1 MKNDKKHLGELHTEH
16 TNWSKKLN
24 FVKDEIASYKNRLE
38 DVVQANT
45 KTEVLAE
52 LEHFQNQFIR
62 QNEVIDELLHDIN
75 AEEAKVVASAKSNI
89 VASDH
94 RRMDENTELV
104 ERMETFNKLYDEL
117 KNDFTSY
124 LTRVL

>member
-16 TNWSKKLN
+16 INWSKKLN
-24 FVKDEIASYKNRLE
+24 FVKDEISSFKNRLE
-38 DVVQANT
+38 EVVQANT
-45 KTEVLAE
+45 KTDVLAE

-75 AEEAKVVASAKSNI
+75 SEEDKLVSSAKANI

-94 RRMDENTELV
+94 RIMDENMELV
-104 ERMETFNKLYDEL
+104 DRMKTFNKLYEEL
-117 KNDFTSY
+117 KDDFTTY
-124 LTRVL
+124 LTRVM

>member
-16 TNWSKKLN
+16 INWSKKLN
-24 FVKDEIASYKNRLE
+24 FVKDEISSFKNRLE
-38 DVVQANT
+38 EVVQANT
-45 KTEVLAE
+45 KTDVLAE

-75 AEEAKVVASAKSNI
+75 SEEDKLVSSAKANI

-94 RRMDENTELV
+94 RIMDENMELV
-104 ERMETFNKLYDEL
+104 DRMKTFNKLYAEL
-117 KNDFTSY
+117 KDDFTTY
-124 LTRVL
+124 LTRVM